1 MNTPILETERL
12 ILRPITLADAEEIF
26 HNWTSDPDVARY
38 MAYST
43 HENVG
48 ATQEWLRM
56 VEANRGL
63 PTNFDWGFA
72 RKSDGRL
79 IGSGGIYYK
88 EGSGMFAFSRKSCDR
103 SFYPKYRKS
112 S

>member
-63 PTNFDWGFA
+63 PTNFDWGSRERVTA
-72 RKSDGRL
+72 GSSAAAAYIIRKVRV
-79 IGSGGIYYK
+79 
-88 EGSGMFAFSRKSCDR
+88 C
-103 SFYPKYRKS
+103 S
-112 S
+112 SWVTTS